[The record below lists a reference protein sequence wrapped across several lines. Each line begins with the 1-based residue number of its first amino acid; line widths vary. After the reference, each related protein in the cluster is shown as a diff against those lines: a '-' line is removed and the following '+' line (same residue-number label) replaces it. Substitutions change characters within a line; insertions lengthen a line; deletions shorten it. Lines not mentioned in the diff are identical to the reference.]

1 MYGSIVWFIA
11 TLFVIY
17 SFCLN
22 TAAAVFAHAI
32 RTTLHASNFSV
43 SLANGAFIL
52 GFACMQIPAG
62 YLLDKFNA
70 RFVVSTGVF
79 LLALGNAMAAFSDN
93 LIIFALA
100 NILQGVGAS
109 FAFIAAAILISQ
121 WFSAKVFPILFG
133 LTQTISCVSAGII
146 HYYFITNAHM
156 EQGL

>member
-1 MYGSIVWFIA
+1 MQNKIYGSIVWFVT

-22 TAAAVFAHAI
+22 TAAAVFADAI
-32 RTTLHASNFSV
+32 KTTLHASDVAV
-43 SLANGAFIL
+43 SFATAAFIL

-79 LLALGNAMAAFSDN
+79 LLALGNAIASFSDT
-93 LIIFALA
+93 LIVFALA

-109 FAFIAAAILISQ
+109 FAFVSAAILISQ
-121 WFSAKVFPILFG
+121 WFSG
-133 LTQTISCVSAGII
+133 
-146 HYYFITNAHM
+146 
-156 EQGL
+156 